1 MAEMHGIETTPL
13 RSILSLQTFFESG
26 MTGLQNV
33 ATDGL
38 SMIAQVDQRMT
49 GGG

>member
-1 MAEMHGIETTPL
+1 MYGIETTSC
-13 RSILSLQTFFESG
+13 RSILALQTFFESG

-38 SMIAQVDQRMT
+38 TMIAQVDQQMT